1 MVSVT
6 ILGLLAGLAIPKFQ
20 GYMEK
25 ARVARCIAEIRHFE
39 GDIFAFYISNER
51 YPNTLNELG
60 RSQVNLTDPWGGA
73 YQYLLID
80 GTKVPGSGKKVMN
93 DWTPVIVVAA
103 FDGRQ
108 GADGGSWFFSE
119 AWAAPGGG
127 GGSSGGGGGSSGGGG
142 GSSGG
147 GGGSSGG
154 GGGSSGGGGGSSG
167 GGGGSS
173 GGGGGSSG
181 GGGGSSGGGGGGQP
195 RKDRFLVPINSDYD
209 LYSMGPDGASTPPL
223 TAKASHDDIIRA
235 SDGAYV
241 GVAENF

>member
-1 MVSVT
+1 MSVRPSSGGYSLIEIMVSVT

-51 YPNTLNELG
+51 YPNSLDELG

-80 GTKVPGSGKKVMN
+80 GTKVPGSGKTVRS
-93 DWTPVIVVAA
+93 DWTPNIAMAA
-103 FDGRQ
+103 SG
-108 GADGGSWFFSE
+108 GEEGSGSGSWFFSE
-119 AWAAPGGG
+119 AWAAPPSSAGGGSAGGG
-127 GGSSGGGGGSSGGGG
+127 GGSAGGGGGSAGGG
-142 GSSGG
+142 GSS
-147 GGGSSGG
+147 S
-154 GGGSSGGGGGSSG
+154 
-167 GGGGSS
+167 
-173 GGGGGSSG
+173 
-181 GGGGSSGGGGGGQP
+181 QP

-209 LYSMGPDGASTPPL
+209 LYSMGPDGASAPPL